1 LFQSVCLE
9 VISQNE
15 EQHSRFDYEADIAKG
30 QREGRDRKAAALA
43 SQQTKIT
50 NLRDNVDTSKD
61 TAKKEVIRRGAMAY
75 VRDMPNQQFISQPIT
90 TDVPPDG
97 PLLFHVGQGG
107 DGSLKRANWEMARD
121 QAKAELDRQLISV
134 DAETEAVRAQTEE
147 LDAHKK
153 GLETQF
159 TWTDANRTFLRQRAW
174 TARQA
179 LLLKLSMANQGHA
192 LDFRD
197 QAASVKTRYV
207 QAISDAYSRLKAVE
221 TGLSAYY
228 GYPFP
233 DTRPDPLPT
242 FVAHDTKTHDEI
254 VAWTRRVAHWIAA
267 FSKRTN
273 NYILPLSLKSRTG
286 NEFVSGL
293 STGSWTFSLENFFDD
308 FQRHIRVHG
317 VTAWAVNDRN
327 SLWQV
332 DLTPPSTAKVMLESG
347 GEPKTITQDAP
358 LCRVSRVMSRVRLA
372 VPEVGAVTGAFTGS
386 PIGTWKVTV
395 RNAAHPRTVP
405 RQFPDDIE
413 IDMYLSFLH
422 LPANRA

>member
-1 LFQSVCLE
+1 MLANIKRRFGLDVDFEQALATLDPELWNSIAHADAAMLMLTEGVDRLEGSCTSVAFRAQDAESLLDQASAIIDRALADRTTWKSLLERWATLRIDLFQSVCLE

-293 STGSWTFSLENFFDD
+293 STGSWTF
-308 FQRHIRVHG
+308 
-317 VTAWAVNDRN
+317 
-327 SLWQV
+327 LWRTSSTISNV
-332 DLTPPSTAKVMLESG
+332 ISGSTALQRG
-347 GEPKTITQDAP
+347 P
-358 LCRVSRVMSRVRLA
+358 
-372 VPEVGAVTGAFTGS
+372 
-386 PIGTWKVTV
+386 
-395 RNAAHPRTVP
+395 
-405 RQFPDDIE
+405 
-413 IDMYLSFLH
+413 
-422 LPANRA
+422 